1 MKLRADAIAF
11 DASRAR
17 RCAAHALAGV
27 LIWVPAACLAVMPP
41 FFSIPSFESVRA
53 QYRPSDVQI
62 QDRNG
67 VEIGSIRVDFNER
80 RGAWLSLSAISP
92 ALQRA
97 VLLSEDRNFHHH
109 GGVDWTA
116 ILAAGWGWAWKG
128 MSRGAS
134 TLSMQLVGMLDPALN
149 RPAGGRSLEQKY
161 EQILAARRLESR
173 WSKQEILEAY
183 LNLVAFRGELRG
195 VDALAR
201 VVFRKYAHGLTS
213 SEAAVAAALLRGP
226 NASVQRVSVRA
237 CSLLLEMARARDCEM
252 LPYQTARWLAS
263 AGRPAADISTL
274 APHFSRTALRHV
286 NSSQPTILTTLDAD
300 LQRFVLQSVHRHLA
314 GMGNSKLTDA
324 AVVVLHNRSGEILA
338 YVGASGEMSDAP
350 QVDHARAPRQAG
362 STLKPFLYAQAFE
375 RRHLTAA
382 SLLDDSALDV
392 STASGL
398 YIPQNYDQRHV
409 GLVSARKALAGSL
422 NIPAVR
428 VLVMLGPQRFA
439 ERLRSLG
446 LDLQH
451 DGEHYGYS
459 LALGSADVDLLSLT
473 NAYRALSQQGRWS
486 DPVWILSPSEISRQ
500 DRQIIDPMA
509 SWVIGDILSDRVSRA
524 AGFGLES
531 VLSTRFWSAVKT
543 GTSKDMRD
551 NWTIGWSA
559 DYTVG
564 VWVGNSQGLSMR
576 DVSGVTGAA
585 PIWHEVLSYLH
596 RNLDSRQP
604 PPPGNLQ
611 VKVVEYEG
619 VSEAMRTEYFLPGT
633 AMGKVR
639 AIHTKEQ
646 TRPRIVSPAQ
656 NTVLAFDP
664 DMPPSHQRLQLRVS
678 GKVEVAGQLT
688 WWINGSPV
696 GVGREVLW
704 FPRPGFHT
712 VELQDEQGK
721 VLDQVSLQVRNL
733 PGR

>member
-1 MKLRADAIAF
+1 MKRHGDAIA
-11 DASRAR
+11 AEPPGAR
-17 RCAAHALAGV
+17 RRTARAVAAA
-27 LIWVPAACLAVMPP
+27 LIWIPAVCFASVPTS
-41 FFSIPSFESVRA
+41 FSVPSFESVRA
-53 QYRPSDVQI
+53 QYTPSDLQVL
-62 QDRNG
+62 DRKG
-67 VEIGSIRVDFNER
+67 VEIGSVRVDFNER
-80 RGAWLSLSAISP
+80 RGAWLPLNTVSP
-92 ALQRA
+92 AMQRA
-97 VLLSEDRNFHHH
+97 VLLSEDRSFHQHA
-109 GGVDWTA
+109 GVDWTA
-116 ILAAGWGWAWKG
+116 ILAAGWGWAWG
-128 MSRGAS
+128 GASRGAS
-134 TLSMQLVGMLDPALN
+134 TLSMQLVGMLDPSLN
-149 RPAGGRSLEQKY
+149 RPAGGRSLGQKY
-161 EQILAARRLESR
+161 AQILAAQRLESL
-173 WSKQEILEAY
+173 WSKQQILEAY

-201 VVFRKYAHGLTS
+201 VVFRKYAHGLTP

-226 NASVQRVSVRA
+226 NADVQRVSVRA
-237 CSLLLEMARARDCEM
+237 CSLLLEMARAGDCET
-252 LPYQTARWLAS
+252 LLYQTGGWLGS

-274 APHFSRTALRHV
+274 APHFSRTALRHA
-286 NSSQPTILTTLDAD
+286 NSSQQNILTTLDAE

-314 GMGNSKLTDA
+314 GMGNAKLTDA
-324 AVVVLHNRSGEILA
+324 AVVVMHNRSGEILA

-409 GLVSARKALAGSL
+409 GFVSARKALAGSL

-428 VLVMLGPQRFA
+428 VLVMLGPQRFV

-486 DPVWILSPSEISRQ
+486 DPVWVLPPSESSRQ
-500 DRQIIDPMA
+500 ERQIIDPMA

-551 NWTIGWSA
+551 NWTVGWSA

-596 RNLDSRQP
+596 RSLDSRRP

-611 VKVVEYEG
+611 VRMVEYEG
-619 VSEAMRTEYFLPGT
+619 VSEAARTEYFLPGT

-639 AIHTKEQ
+639 AVHTKVE
-646 TRPRIVSPAQ
+646 TRPRIVSPAR

-664 DMPPSHQRLQLRVS
+664 DMPPSHQRLPLRAS
-678 GKVEVAGQLT
+678 GKAEVAGQLT
-688 WWINGSPV
+688 WRVNGSPV

-712 VELQDEQGK
+712 VELQNEHGK